1 MTRVII
7 DTGPLVA
14 LLNRR
19 DSHHAW
25 AREVLDTIEPPI
37 FTCEAVVSE
46 ACFLLRRLVGGQD
59 AVLELLS
66 KDVLKVDFRMLPEI
80 DALHG
85 LLHKFANVPMSVA
98 DACLVR
104 MTELDVQSVIVT
116 LDGDFRVY
124 RRNRRQV
131 IPTIMPGRGGGGE
144 QRVAADGARL

>member
-1 MTRVII
+1 MTRVVV

-19 DSHHAW
+19 DRHHAW
-25 AREVLDTIEPPI
+25 IREVLDTVEAPV

-46 ACFLLRRLVGGQD
+46 ACFLLARHTHGQD

-66 KDVLKVDFRMLPEI
+66 NGILKLDFRMVGEI
-80 DALHG
+80 DALQG
-85 LLHKFANVPMSVA
+85 LMRKFASVPMSLA

-104 MTELDVQSVIVT
+104 MTELEAESVVVT

-131 IPTIMPGRGGGGE
+131 IPTIMPGR
-144 QRVAADGARL
+144 RATS